1 MKFGYQIVTHEV
13 TKKKV
18 TGLRG
23 EYETLFALLKDTGF
37 TGVELMVKNPF
48 MIDFN
53 LIRKL
58 AVSYGLDVPMIC
70 TGEVYGEDGI
80 SFASPDAEIRAEAK
94 RRTIRLLEEA
104 KTLGAHVN
112 VGRLRGA
119 FAPGVPPEDTLWWVR
134 SGILEAAQTCLESKL
149 LIEPIYR
156 AYTNLILTTHEG
168 LRFVKELNAPNVGL
182 MLDIDHMTLEG
193 EIIPKSIRDAQGYFH
208 HVHICDTEHQCLGK
222 GKNNFAEFLDA
233 LKSINYSGYVTVEA
247 FPSEDQAAEVKES
260 YRILNQCL

>member
-13 TKKKV
+13 TKEKV

-23 EYETLFALLKDTGF
+23 EYETLFALLKDNGF

-48 MIDFN
+48 MIDFY

-58 AVSYGLDVPMIC
+58 AASCGLDVPMIC

-80 SFASPDAEIRAEAK
+80 SFAAPDAGIREEAK
-94 RRTIRLLEEA
+94 RRTIRLLQEA
-104 KTLGAHVN
+104 RTLGAHVN

-119 FAPGVPPEDTLWWVR
+119 FTPGVPPEDTLRWVR
-134 SGILEAAQTCLESKL
+134 SGILEAAETCPEAKL

-156 AYTNLILTTHEG
+156 AYTNLILTTQEG
-168 LRFVKELNAPNVGL
+168 LQFVKELSAPNVGL
-182 MLDIDHMTLEG
+182 MLDIDHMTLGG
-193 EIIPKSIRDAQGYFH
+193 ENIPASIRDAQGYFH
-208 HVHICDTEHQCLGK
+208 HAHICDTEHQSLGK
-222 GKNNFAEFLDA
+222 GKNNFAEFLGA

-247 FPSEDQAAEVKES
+247 FPSIDQRAEVQES
-260 YRILNQCL
+260 HRILSQYL